1 VNNFLKYSNSYGHL
15 LISIMLI
22 LTGTILVLISIDGTI
37 KGMGV
42 WMITTA
48 SSYWFISSVA
58 AHGPSNGNNN
68 QPPQGGGVPDGGI
81 AVVEVPQTPKENL

>member
-1 VNNFLKYSNSYGHL
+1 MNTFLRYSNSWGHL

-22 LTGTILVLISIDGTI
+22 ITGTALVLVSADGTI
-37 KGMGV
+37 RGMGV

-58 AHGPSNGNNN
+58 AHGQGSENNN
-68 QPPQGGGVPDGGI
+68 QPPQGGVPDGGI
-81 AVVEVPQTPKENL
+81 ATVEVPKIPKEIR